1 MIACT
6 QTHVGKSLLGQTG
19 EETIEV
25 LLVPF
30 WFVVGVRLAGASHL
44 HLSALI
50 GPDVL
55 GTVERG
61 PFGCRHLH
69 RYPNPPPHQLPS
81 GNLYVRPDEG
91 FIVLNLIFV

>member
-1 MIACT
+1 MIART
-6 QTHVGKSLLGQTG
+6 QTHMGKSLLGHTG

-30 WFVVGVRLAGASHL
+30 WFVVGVRFGEASHL
-44 HLSALI
+44 RLLALI

-61 PFGCRHLH
+61 PVAHRRLH
-69 RYPNPPPHQLPS
+69 CYPNPPPHQLPS
-81 GNLYVRPDEG
+81 GNLYGRPVEG